1 MTTERERK
9 RHREYMRAYY
19 RKNRERIN
27 GQCRERRAKNPSHFR
42 AATKRYAKARMD
54 RMTPEQRREFRL
66 RAQYNLSTEAYNEM
80 LVAQGGGC
88 AICHKPPSK
97 PFGLDVDHDHGTK
110 RGNKDCAVRGL
121 LCRRC
126 NIAVGVIENYGP
138 RMVEAIDYVLGHQP
152 SALRWLNKANRE
164 IAA

>member
-1 MTTERERK
+1 MRNRK
-9 RHREYMRAYY
+9 RRNEYMRTYNKENNERITAQ
-19 RKNRERIN
+19 RRERWAKNRDR
-27 GQCRERRAKNPSHFR
+27 FR
-42 AATKRYAKARMD
+42 SETSRYAKARMD

-66 RAQYNLSTEAYNEM
+66 RAQYNLSTKTYNEM
-80 LVAQGGGC
+80 LAAQGGGC
-88 AICHKPPSK
+88 AICHKPPIK

-126 NIAVGVIENYGP
+126 NIAVGVIESYGP
-138 RMVEAIDYVLGHQP
+138 RMVEAIDYVLAHKP
-152 SALRWLNKANRE
+152 SALRWLNGANKE